1 MIQPEIPAS
10 NGAASAT
17 ATFDAATIE
26 HVLRPLARK
35 AGGMTGADIRE
46 VVQNARRK
54 ARREK
59 RTVTYDDIESLLAG
73 SRQARSAK
81 LCWRMAV
88 HEAGHTIA
96 RLYFQLGPII
106 EITID
111 APDGGYTL
119 GSVSQDEHTEEFFTA
134 FLVAYLAGRAAEEEI
149 LGFVTSNSG
158 GSEQSDLALATGLA
172 LDMET
177 VLGFSRKWP
186 LLYRKLKNGAAILG
200 TDLELAQRVHAR
212 LTNAHKTARDIVHTQ
227 KTALQFLANILVAEE
242 TLEGPELDAVI
253 EQVRQKMVD
262 PPVRR

>member
-1 MIQPEIPAS
+1 MIQPD
-10 NGAASAT
+10 T
-17 ATFDAATIE
+17 ATPDVPTSGGATIE
-26 HVLRPLARK
+26 RVLRPLARK

-59 RTVTYDDIESLLAG
+59 RAVTYDDIESLLAG
-73 SRQARSAK
+73 SRPARSAQ
-81 LCWRMAV
+81 LRWRMAV
-88 HEAGHTIA
+88 HEAGHAVA

-111 APDGGYTL
+111 APEGGYTL
-119 GSVSQDEHTEEFFTA
+119 GSVGQDEHTEELFAA

-149 LGFVTSNSG
+149 LGSATSNSG
-158 GSEQSDLALATGLA
+158 GSEQSDLALATDLA
-172 LDMET
+172 LEMET

-186 LLYRKLKNGAAILG
+186 LLYRKPKDGATILA

-212 LTNAHKTARDIVHTQ
+212 LASAHKAARDIVRKQ
-227 KTALQFLANILVAEE
+227 KTAVQFLANILLAEE
-242 TLEGPELDAVI
+242 TLEGPELDAVL

-262 PPVRR
+262 LPVRG